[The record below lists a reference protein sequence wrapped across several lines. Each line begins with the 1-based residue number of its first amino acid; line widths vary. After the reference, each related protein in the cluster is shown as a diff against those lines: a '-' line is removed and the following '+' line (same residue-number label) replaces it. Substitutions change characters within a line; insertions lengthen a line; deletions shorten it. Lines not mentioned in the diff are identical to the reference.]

1 MLTQSDASSEKADV
15 LVNNAGIMQLAK
27 ISDADD
33 GFFDRHIAINLKGVF
48 NGMREAAKRL
58 RGGGRIISFSSSVQL
73 TVCLHIW
80 WGSIA
85 HRQSPR
91 KTLRVYH
98 SFADGTRLASHQAK
112 LLGETLCWVVI
123 RPGRVNRGAAR
134 HVYVHIQDDLQCAV

>member
-33 GFFDRHIAINLKGVF
+33 GFFDRHITINLKGVF

-73 TVCLHIW
+73 TVYLNIL

-85 HRQSPR
+85 HRQPSPQR
-91 KTLRVYH
+91 FRVYH
-98 SFADGTRLASHQAK
+98 SFADGTRLASHQA
-112 LLGETLCWVVI
+112 GNCWA
-123 RPGRVNRGAAR
+123 RPSVGS
-134 HVYVHIQDDLQCAV
+134 